1 MVLEPLGRAEII
13 PWAGQGL
20 GRGWQ
25 HSRAELGALQGAEFP
40 TPLEHC
46 RDGIWCP
53 EPAHG
58 WILCT
63 VPWTAHFTLRFHVP
77 AFLVG
82 VEKLF
87 SLLFVC
93 SGNVMNL
100 IYNFQR
106 KFSCECFCSLETCYY
121 FIPIGEMLTL
131 LFETSQN
138 TAILTFGKH
147 HYVKILHCMV
157 KKINLSIFL
166 KPQSLNFIT

>member
-1 MVLEPLGRAEII
+1 MEFGVLSLPRLDPLHGPLDSSLHSEI
-13 PWAGQGL
+13 
-20 GRGWQ
+20 
-25 HSRAELGALQGAEFP
+25 S
-40 TPLEHC
+40 C
-46 RDGIWCP
+46 S
-53 EPAHG
+53 
-58 WILCT
+58 
-63 VPWTAHFTLRFHVP
+63 

-93 SGNVMNL
+93 LGNVMNL

-147 HYVKILHCMV
+147 HHVKILHCMV